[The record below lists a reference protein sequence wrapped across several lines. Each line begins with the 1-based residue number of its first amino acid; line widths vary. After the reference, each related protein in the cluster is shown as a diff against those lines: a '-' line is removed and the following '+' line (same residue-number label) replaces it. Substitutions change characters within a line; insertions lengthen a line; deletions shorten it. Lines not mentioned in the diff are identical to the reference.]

1 MCLFTFAYK
10 TVTYICIFIN
20 YFWKEPKGKHWLF
33 AVYHSHH
40 LGFMAMCVL
49 FLKYKNTQ
57 SITVNQDKYEERRLF
72 TADRRQSL
80 SSVTKKSRG
89 KMASS
94 TDKLGKLQ
102 ALCWLAGWPAGS
114 RQGFPSGCTGPLSE
128 ITPQILSVLSFKPR
142 NLPKL
147 SSRSSEPQGV
157 EGENGRAENRNKVKW
172 QLSESSLCWVL
183 LCVGNK
189 WKPLLFQFLQWFIVS
204 LLYLIP
210 NSAVLF
216 YAKEDANRTGIV
228 SR

>member
-20 YFWKEPKGKHWLF
+20 YFWKKPKGKHWLF

-49 FLKYKNTQ
+49 FLKYKNK
-57 SITVNQDKYEERRLF
+57 SIRINMRREDSFQLTVIHHCPL
-72 TADRRQSL
+72 SL
-80 SSVTKKSRG
+80 NKVV
-89 KMASS
+89 ASS

-102 ALCWLAGWPAGS
+102 DLCRLAGWPASS
-114 RQGFPSGCTGPLSE
+114 RRGFPSGCTGPLSE

-147 SSRSSEPQGV
+147 SSRSSELQGV

-172 QLSESSLCWVL
+172 QLSES
-183 LCVGNK
+183 
-189 WKPLLFQFLQWFIVS
+189 
-204 LLYLIP
+204 
-210 NSAVLF
+210 
-216 YAKEDANRTGIV
+216 
-228 SR
+228 